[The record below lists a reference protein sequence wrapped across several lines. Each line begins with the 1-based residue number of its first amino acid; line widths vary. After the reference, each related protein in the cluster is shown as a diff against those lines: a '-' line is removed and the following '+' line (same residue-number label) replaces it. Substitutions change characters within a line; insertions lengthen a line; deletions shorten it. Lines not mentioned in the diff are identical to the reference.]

1 MKNFRILPVILSLLA
16 STCLAARDYTL
27 RASYKYEGITHIA
40 TEPEFVDA
48 GGHPFWLRLESVIF
62 PDGSSACLMHF
73 DFEDSQYRSI
83 PKGVKIGVTLSGGR
97 IVRGEQMGEGGE
109 RRSFETA
116 RGRVYRN
123 PARYIFEEQDVKDMA
138 SGATAIDVVTGFG
151 PDDYFQVSFSGDEF
165 SKIVSR
171 HLEAIADAPLPPDE
185 VAMEDISGY
194 SDNKGSVTVLSRP
207 IVARAENFI
216 YNVALNYLYYKNTGK
231 EDFDLNF
238 MIGTEDRYEI
248 PLGSEI
254 IFGLPDG
261 TDIVLRQEREQE
273 NTVYCYPDAEQV
285 KALTAGVDSVTIKA
299 GTETITDS
307 FTDGSFA
314 EALARQYRALMAV
327 AVL

>member
-1 MKNFRILPVILSLLA
+1 
-16 STCLAARDYTL
+16 
-27 RASYKYEGITHIA
+27 
-40 TEPEFVDA
+40 
-48 GGHPFWLRLESVIF
+48 
-62 PDGSSACLMHF
+62 
-73 DFEDSQYRSI
+73 
-83 PKGVKIGVTLSGGR
+83 
-97 IVRGEQMGEGGE
+97 
-109 RRSFETA
+109 
-116 RGRVYRN
+116 
-123 PARYIFEEQDVKDMA
+123 
-138 SGATAIDVVTGFG
+138 
-151 PDDYFQVSFSGDEF
+151 
-165 SKIVSR
+165 
-171 HLEAIADAPLPPDE
+171 
-185 VAMEDISGY
+185 
-194 SDNKGSVTVLSRP
+194 
-207 IVARAENFI
+207 
-216 YNVALNYLYYKNTGK
+216 
-231 EDFDLNF
+231 